1 MQKCKVIVE
10 WNMGGLKS
18 AKIGSPG
25 GSTEVPL
32 RFEADVTEFPER
44 FSGGSK
50 QMSQRFW
57 RGSLEVRHFLRHAP
71 GTSSPE
77 VPNKKEHHAHKC
89 ENPGMAEMCKND
101 HAQKHEPLRVSPP
114 RQDAQNPEP
123 LRNLFPNLS
132 GTSSRTSLQTS
143 FNIFEKT

>member
-1 MQKCKVIVE
+1 
-10 WNMGGLKS
+10 MGGLKS

-57 RGSLEVRHFLRHAP
+57 RGSLEVRHFLRHTP

-77 VPNKKEHHAHKC
+77 VPNAKEHHAHKC
-89 ENPGMAEMCKND
+89 ENPVMGEMCKND
-101 HAQKHEPLRVSPP
+101 HAQKRGTSPCVSTEAGCAKS
-114 RQDAQNPEP
+114 RTSAE
-123 LRNLFPNLS
+123 LLTNLFPNLS